1 MPIRKNRL
9 FIAFLYHVF
18 TIMEKLVNTRT
29 FWKIT
34 VKNYDYRPTMSE
46 DIEDFIPFLWGIAR
60 IKRKHYFRGRW
71 ERTYFYVNWE
81 LKACWSYTWIN
92 RSWQCFDFQ
101 SSIRNAMNYALEKLN
116 WSEYEAIRGDLQA
129 VKDYLKD

>member
-1 MPIRKNRL
+1 MD
-9 FIAFLYHVF
+9 FLKVYFYFMIFEV
-18 TIMEKLVNTRT
+18 MEKLANTRT

-46 DIEDFIPFLWGIAR
+46 DIEDFIPFSWGIAR
-60 IKRKHYFRGRW
+60 IKRKHYFKWRW

-92 RSWQCFDFQ
+92 RSRQRFDFQ
-101 SSIRNAMNYALEKLN
+101 MSIIDAMKNSLKNLT
-116 WSEYEAIRGDLQA
+116 WKEYETIRKDLETIKEY
-129 VKDYLKD
+129 VKD